1 MTSLC
6 LNKIKIRKVGRASTT
21 SCKEKYNGESPHI
34 SHSYTTSDEDAK
46 SGVYLAVGTRIIYS
60 LFRSLMLGLSYF
72 SMASQLLSFLC
83 LPSFVSLTGFFAPRL
98 SPLSVA
104 QSRKPFQLDYLPLS
118 YVVLGR
124 RSKSSG
130 LWVKL
135 ARSTSGCTSLMDKRV
150 MLFLSRDKSRLLFEP
165 LVDSSDNSLSWL
177 YASSCSF
184 DKPTL
189 AGSCALLGL
198 TFGLG
203 RTLRK
208 I

>member
-1 MTSLC
+1 MHL
-6 LNKIKIRKVGRASTT
+6 
-21 SCKEKYNGESPHI
+21 
-34 SHSYTTSDEDAK
+34 
-46 SGVYLAVGTRIIYS
+46 
-60 LFRSLMLGLSYF
+60 LG
-72 SMASQLLSFLC
+72 
-83 LPSFVSLTGFFAPRL
+83 L

-184 DKPTL
+184 DKPSL
-189 AGSCALLGL
+189 AGSCVLLGL

-208 I
+208 ICTTKRLMGKTMRLEMIPINTCKHKTTTEHKIQ